1 MLYSVF
7 QHNTTYSICKEAIC
21 SRVTRNMQT
30 AKKEQKMK
38 ENKQNYLEA
47 QDLYDQYKKSVE
59 DGQCTERLGE
69 MFITLTNHILRS
81 PNFNRYPKEVKE
93 DLSGHAI
100 VKLMKSLK
108 TVKLEFTA
116 QQIFNFATRTVYT
129 AFLSELGRHYKFENT
144 KRAATRKYLESSPFI
159 DVRTREDMISEIDSF
174 EASLME
180 KKALRKK

>member
-1 MLYSVF
+1 MGNYID
-7 QHNTTYSICKEAIC
+7 QKE
-21 SRVTRNMQT
+21 
-30 AKKEQKMK
+30 
-38 ENKQNYLEA
+38 
-47 QDLYDQYKKSVE
+47 LYDEYKKSVDNE
-59 DGQCTERLGE
+59 QCSEKLGL

-81 PNFNRYPKEVKE
+81 PNFNRYSKEVKE
-93 DLSGHAI
+93 DLQGHAI

-108 TVKLEFTA
+108 TVKLYLTS
-116 QQIFNFATRTVYT
+116 QQIFNFATRTVYN
-129 AFLSELGRHYKFENT
+129 AFLSELGRHYKQENI

>member
-1 MLYSVF
+1 
-7 QHNTTYSICKEAIC
+7 
-21 SRVTRNMQT
+21 
-30 AKKEQKMK
+30 MK
-38 ENKQNYLEA
+38 ENKRNYLDA
-47 QDLYDQYKKSVE
+47 QELYDQYKKSVE

-69 MFITLTNHILRS
+69 LFLTLTYHMLRS
-81 PNFNRYPKEVKE
+81 HNFNRYPYQIKE
-93 DLSGHAI
+93 DLCGHAI

-108 TVKLEFTA
+108 TVKLEFTPH
-116 QQIFNFATRTVYT
+116 QIFNFATRTIYT
-129 AFLSELGRHYKFENT
+129 AFLSELGRHYKQENI